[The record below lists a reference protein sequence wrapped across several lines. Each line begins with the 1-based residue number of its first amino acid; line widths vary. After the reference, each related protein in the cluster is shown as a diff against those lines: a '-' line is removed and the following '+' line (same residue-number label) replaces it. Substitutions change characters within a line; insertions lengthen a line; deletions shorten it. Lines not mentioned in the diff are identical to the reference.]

1 MVIRFL
7 MFIIII
13 LSLPF
18 FSRFSYGIDT
28 ITVSNN
34 LSDGR
39 TLVSSDGS
47 FKLGFFSSGSSGK
60 SRCVGIWLRKI
71 PVQTVVWVANRCNP
85 IKDSSGVLMINSTG
99 NLVLLSQSRSIV
111 RASNSNEEA

>member
-39 TLVSSDGS
+39 RVSSDGS